1 MALDF
6 YRLDNNEYLFKLEG
20 KELADLAEIF
30 NMFTQWTGLFIDPYG
45 DIKLPL
51 ENQEILI
58 RVIDEYITS
67 TDLNKDKAKT
77 SSILGFKGLL
87 LYFTKNK
94 VDLQLK
100 ED

>member
-30 NMFTQWTGLFIDPYG
+30 EEFTQWTGLFIDPYG
-45 DIKLPL
+45 DVNLPV

-58 RVIDEYITS
+58 RIIDKYVAS
-67 TDLNKDKAKT
+67 TDLNKDKGE
-77 SSILGFKGLL
+77 SIHQTVSFKGIS
-87 LYFTKNK
+87 
-94 VDLQLK
+94 
-100 ED
+100 